1 MKKRIL
7 RFLTLTLAIL
17 TVFTLIVS
25 CSPKSELTDERI
37 TAENVETEEDP
48 VLGVAEHLEF
58 WQPIMSGNPTL
69 K

>member
-37 TAENVETEEDP
+37 TAENVETEEEP
-48 VLGVAEHLEF
+48 VPCLDWGGRAFRVF
-58 WQPIMSGNPTL
+58 
-69 K
+69 